1 MKTPRFLPLPL
12 LTVLILTACASQA
25 APAETTAPSPEEPR
39 ALTQEEIDRVN
50 EAFSPCVER
59 DGVTYTVPVNGF
71 FTSYYDD
78 VTALDLEEFL
88 RYYPDDGLV
97 ENEDQAEFDALAALP
112 GYPFAGETEEL
123 GWTSPNDLPVPT
135 HRILRASVDETLE
148 RYAGITTADLTNTKG
163 TLYLEDYD
171 AYYTFTSDFGP
182 GVFYCAGGQVDEA
195 AGTALLW
202 TETREDGSRTELT
215 LGRDGE
221 HWHIRAHQI
230 KTTTE
235 TE

>member
-1 MKTPRFLPLPL
+1 MKRYLPLCLL
-12 LTVLILTACASQA
+12 LTLCLTACAPQA
-25 APAETTAPSPEEPR
+25 APVETTAPPPEEPR
-39 ALTQEEIDRVN
+39 ALTQEEIDQVN
-50 EAFSPCVER
+50 EAFSPQVER
-59 DGVTYTVPVNGF
+59 DGMTYTAPVNGF

-112 GYPFAGETEEL
+112 GFPFAGEMEEL
-123 GWTSPNDLPVPT
+123 GWAFPNDLPVPT

-148 RYAGITTADLTNTKG
+148 RYAGLTTAELTNTDG
-163 TLYLEDYD
+163 VLYLEDYD

-182 GVFYCAGGQVDEA
+182 GMFVCAGGEVDEA

-202 TETREDGSRTELT
+202 TDTREDGSRTELT

-221 HWHIRAHQI
+221 CWHIRAHQT
-230 KTTTE
+230 KTTIE